1 LIEKCVILFPYNF
14 FFC

>member
-1 LIEKCVILFPYNF
+1 LIEKCVILFPYNL